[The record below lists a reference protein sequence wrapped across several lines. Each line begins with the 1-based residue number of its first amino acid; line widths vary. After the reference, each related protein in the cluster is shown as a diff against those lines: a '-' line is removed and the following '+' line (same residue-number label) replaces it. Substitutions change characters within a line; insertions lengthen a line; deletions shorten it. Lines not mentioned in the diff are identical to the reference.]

1 MEEKAPQWALG
12 TIAGTLGTILLV
24 VIAPFGLYIVGAVL
38 TYVGIV
44 QPGVITVFAVGY
56 LALVVLVPLR
66 LGRTMRA
73 KGRSWRATLAATA
86 AAIAA
91 ISLAFFPFA
100 AITMTM

>member
-1 MEEKAPQWALG
+1 VGARNHRRNPRHDPPRRHRA
-12 TIAGTLGTILLV
+12 
-24 VIAPFGLYIVGAVL
+24 FGLYIVGAVL

-91 ISLAFFPFA
+91 ICLAFFPFA